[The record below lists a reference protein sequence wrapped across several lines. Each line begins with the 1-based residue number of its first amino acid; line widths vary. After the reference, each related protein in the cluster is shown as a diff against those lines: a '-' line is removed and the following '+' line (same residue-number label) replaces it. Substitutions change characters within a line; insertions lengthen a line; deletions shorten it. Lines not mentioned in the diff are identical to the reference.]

1 MPGLILVVEG
11 DGDRQALPAL
21 VTRLLHDSGHTG
33 WYVRERQTKVVGQIG
48 ALRKRLDDQIE
59 YLRAEA
65 PGGVLILLDLDDDC
79 PATVAPEIAARVRDA
94 GLPFPV
100 AVVFA
105 KCEFEAWLI
114 ASIETVSAGDPRF
127 TPVLKFGDDPDGVRG
142 AAEWIG
148 RHTIPIYKKATDQK
162 PFAARIDLETARN
175 RSRSFRRLCH
185 ALDELVTG
193 TPGQVTP

>member
-11 DGDRQALPAL
+11 IGDRRALPAL
-21 VTRLLHDSGHTG
+21 VTRLLHDAGHAD
-33 WYVRERQTKVVGQIG
+33 WYVRERQTKEVGQIG
-48 ALRKRLDDQIE
+48 ALRKHLNNQIE
-59 YLRAEA
+59 DLRTEA
-65 PGGVLILLDLDDDC
+65 PGGVLILLDLDDEC
-79 PATVAPEIAARVRDA
+79 PATVARELAAHISTA

-114 ASIETVSAGDPRF
+114 ASIETVSADDPRF
-127 TPVLKFGDDPDGVRG
+127 PNGLTFDGDPDGLRG
-142 AAEWIG
+142 AGEWVEA
-148 RHTIPIYKKATDQK
+148 HTTPTYTKSTDQK
-162 PFAARIDLETARN
+162 PFAARIDLETARA

-185 ALDELVTG
+185 ALDELATG